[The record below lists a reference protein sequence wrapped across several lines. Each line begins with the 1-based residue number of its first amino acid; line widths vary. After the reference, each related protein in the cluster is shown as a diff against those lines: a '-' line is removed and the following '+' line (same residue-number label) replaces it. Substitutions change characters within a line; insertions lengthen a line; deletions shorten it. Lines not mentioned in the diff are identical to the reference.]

1 MLSNRLRPVA
11 MSLMLGCGGLPVAD
25 AAINTA
31 SIVAS
36 AISPS
41 CISWR
46 VSGICYWL
54 KCTPF
59 GCTVKTSIKVTHFIP
74 ETVVSVYQDKGKN
87 PWTEMALVSGT
98 SGGVENAISG
108 ALAGLSA
115 GGGES
120 VSKVPGQ
127 RSLHTRFKYADAIGH
142 PATSL
147 IGGQIPGYSCNSAAT
162 PLFPYFLSTLDT
174 LVWRT
179 GVPELAY
186 PEALIPGIH
195 RDNILPVWRALHDRI
210 ELPPAAAYAR
220 EETYWQDMLNL
231 LVQATGHPQRL
242 HRFGL
247 TVDGRTDEVQEAL
260 VAELGA
266 AFLTASLGLP
276 DRQPSRHDVAPWVS
290 FLHDDPWRLFRAAE
304 AARKAMVWLS
314 ARRPAMTTVEMWQ
327 KMATLILETHYGFPL
342 DDTTLGCRSVVER
355 HLECGITPLMAINA
369 LARIYQW
376 ERCDQ
381 PQRSLFLND
390 VGADS
395 EILTLSEMC
404 PGLLT
409 CYRVPASTGVPEEAE
424 RADSFP
430 LLPTPV
436 ASEGEGA
443 ANDDGPDDPDDNVVA
458 LPWAARRGKNNPHIQ
473 RFVSLFNQT
482 APDANRWQVFS
493 DFVHMAACSLY
504 NAIHRDETFEA
515 DYRQRVARYSTE
527 DAHNM
532 SRLLAEVIEGLEFCP
547 TDFLG
552 QIFMNLE
559 LGNTRHGQYFTP
571 YNVCYTMS
579 RMTLSDR
586 LSVLTS
592 GERDFITVSDPACGA
607 GGMIVA
613 MAEAMLEAGF
623 NPQKQM
629 MVYCVDIDP
638 VAAMMCYIQLSLM
651 GIPAIVAT
659 GNSLTVAIKREM
671 ATPMF
676 VLGHWHH
683 RWQAERTRQAA

>member
-1 MLSNRLRPVA
+1 MNTPLHPDDICRFITGRLIG
-11 MSLMLGCGGLPVAD
+11 SLAAGQVPWRGTVPGLPEHALTGV
-25 AAINTA
+25 
-31 SIVAS
+31 
-36 AISPS
+36 
-41 CISWR
+41 
-46 VSGICYWL
+46 
-54 KCTPF
+54 PF
-59 GCTVKTSIKVTHFIP
+59 T
-74 ETVVSVYQDKGKN
+74 
-87 PWTEMALVSGT
+87 
-98 SGGVENAISG
+98 GVNVLLLWQAMQ
-108 ALAGLSA
+108 
-115 GGGES
+115 
-120 VSKVPGQ
+120 Q
-127 RSLHTRFKYADAIGH
+127 RSLRSGRWLTGDDLRQ
-142 PATSL
+142 L
-147 IGGQIPGYSCNSAAT
+147 GGQVRAGEKPVTLARYRPSLS
-162 PLFPYFLSTLDT
+162 LFKVINLEQCDGLPDT
-174 LVWRT
+174 LQPVWPLPPRPQPSLNVARDLLQVS
-179 GVPELAY
+179 GVPV
-186 PEALIPGIH
+186 IH
-195 RDNILPVWRALHDRI
+195 RDNALPVYRALHDRI
-210 ELPPAAAYAR
+210 ELPPAVAYAG
-220 EETYWQDMLNL
+220 EQAYWQDILNL

-247 TVDGRTDEVQEAL
+247 TVDMRTDEVQEAL

-266 AFLTASLGLP
+266 AFLTAGLGLP
-276 DRQPSRHDVAPWVS
+276 GLPASRHEVAPWVS

-314 ARRPAMTTVEMWQ
+314 ERRPAMTTVEMWQ

-381 PQRSLFLND
+381 PQRSLFLNET
-390 VGADS
+390 GTES
-395 EILTLSEMC
+395 EILTLSEIR
-404 PGLLT
+404 PELLT
-409 CYRVPASTGVPEEAE
+409 YYRVPATSGVPEVNTD
-424 RADSFP
+424 ADAPGSLP
-430 LLPTPV
+430 LLPPPDV
-436 ASEGEGA
+436 SEGEGA

-458 LPWAARRGKNNPHIQ
+458 LPWAARRGNTNPHVQ

-482 APDANRWQVFS
+482 APDENRWQVFS

-504 NAIHRDETFEA
+504 NALHRDEAFEA
-515 DYRQRVARYSTE
+515 DYMRRVGRYSRE
-527 DAHNM
+527 DANNM
-532 SRLLAEVIEGLEFCP
+532 SCLLAEVIQGLEFCP

-559 LGNTRHGQYFTP
+559 LGNARHGQFFTP
-571 YNVCYTMS
+571 YNVSHTMAQ
-579 RMTLSDR
+579 MTLSDG
-586 LSVLTS
+586 LPVLTS

-629 MVYCVDIDP
+629 VAYCVDIDP

-651 GIPAIVAT
+651 GIPAIVAI
-659 GNSLTVAIKREM
+659 GNSLTVEIKREM

-683 RWQAERTRQAA
+683 RWQSERTRKAA

>member
-1 MLSNRLRPVA
+1 MNT
-11 MSLMLGCGGLPVAD
+11 SLHPDDISRFITGRIIGSLAAGQVPWHGTVPGLPEHAL
-25 AAINTA
+25 T
-31 SIVAS
+31 
-36 AISPS
+36 
-41 CISWR
+41 
-46 VSGICYWL
+46 GE
-54 KCTPF
+54 PF
-59 GCTVKTSIKVTHFIP
+59 T
-74 ETVVSVYQDKGKN
+74 
-87 PWTEMALVSGT
+87 
-98 SGGVENAISG
+98 GVNVLLLWQAMQ
-108 ALAGLSA
+108 
-115 GGGES
+115 
-120 VSKVPGQ
+120 Q
-127 RSLHTRFKYADAIGH
+127 RSLHSGRWLTGDDLRQ
-142 PATSL
+142 L
-147 IGGQIPGYSCNSAAT
+147 GGQVRGGEKPVTLVRYRPSLSLFKVINLEQCNGL
-162 PLFPYFLSTLDT
+162 PDT
-174 LVWRT
+174 LQPVWPLPPRPQPSLNVVRDLFQNS
-179 GVPELAY
+179 G
-186 PEALIPGIH
+186 IPVIH
-195 RDNILPVWRALHDRI
+195 RDNILPVYRALHDRI
-210 ELPPAAAYAR
+210 ELPPAAAYAG
-220 EETYWQDMLNL
+220 EQAYWQDILNL

-247 TVDGRTDEVQEAL
+247 TVDRRTDEVQEAL

-266 AFLTASLGLP
+266 AFLTAGLGLP
-276 DRQPSRHDVAPWVS
+276 GLPASRHEVAPWVS
-290 FLHDDPWRLFRAAE
+290 FLHDDPWHLFRAAE

-314 ARRPAMTTVEMWQ
+314 ERRPAMTTVEMWQ

-381 PQRSLFLND
+381 PQRSLFLNET
-390 VGADS
+390 GTES
-395 EILTLSEMC
+395 EILTLSEIR
-404 PGLLT
+404 PELLT
-409 CYRVPASTGVPEEAE
+409 YYRVPATSGVPEVNTG
-424 RADSFP
+424 ADADAVGSLP
-430 LLPTPV
+430 LLPPPDV
-436 ASEGEGA
+436 SEGEGA

-458 LPWAARRGKNNPHIQ
+458 LPWAARRGKTNPHVQ

-482 APDANRWQVFS
+482 APDENRWQVFS

-515 DYRQRVARYSTE
+515 DYMQRVARYSTE

-613 MAEAMLEAGF
+613 LAEAMLEAGF

-676 VLGHWHH
+676 VVGHWHY

>member
-1 MLSNRLRPVA
+1 MNTPLHPDDICRFITGRLIG
-11 MSLMLGCGGLPVAD
+11 SLAAGQVPWRGTVPGLPEHAL
-25 AAINTA
+25 T
-31 SIVAS
+31 
-36 AISPS
+36 
-41 CISWR
+41 
-46 VSGICYWL
+46 GM
-54 KCTPF
+54 PF
-59 GCTVKTSIKVTHFIP
+59 T
-74 ETVVSVYQDKGKN
+74 
-87 PWTEMALVSGT
+87 
-98 SGGVENAISG
+98 GVNVLLLWQAMQ
-108 ALAGLSA
+108 
-115 GGGES
+115 
-120 VSKVPGQ
+120 Q
-127 RSLHTRFKYADAIGH
+127 RSLRSGRWLTGDDLRQ
-142 PATSL
+142 L
-147 IGGQIPGYSCNSAAT
+147 GGQVRAGEKPVTLARYRPSLS
-162 PLFPYFLSTLDT
+162 LFKVINLEQCDGLPDT
-174 LVWRT
+174 LQPVWPLPPRPQPSLNVVRDLLQVS
-179 GVPELAY
+179 GVPV
-186 PEALIPGIH
+186 IH
-195 RDNILPVWRALHDRI
+195 RDNALPVYRALHDRI
-210 ELPPAAAYAR
+210 ELPPAAAYAG
-220 EETYWQDMLNL
+220 EQAYWQDILNL

-247 TVDGRTDEVQEAL
+247 TVDMRTDEVQEAL

-266 AFLTASLGLP
+266 AFLTAGLGLP
-276 DRQPSRHDVAPWVS
+276 GLPASRHEVAPWVS

-381 PQRSLFLND
+381 PQRSLFLNET
-390 VGADS
+390 GTES
-395 EILTLSEMC
+395 EILTLSEIR
-404 PGLLT
+404 PELLT
-409 CYRVPASTGVPEEAE
+409 YYRVPATSGVPEVNTD
-424 RADSFP
+424 ADAPGSLP
-430 LLPTPV
+430 LLPPPDV
-436 ASEGEGA
+436 SDVSEGEGA

-458 LPWAARRGKNNPHIQ
+458 LPWAARRGKTNPHVQ

-482 APDANRWQVFS
+482 APDENRWQVFS

-504 NAIHRDETFEA
+504 NALHRDEAFEA
-515 DYRQRVARYSTE
+515 DYMQRVGRYSRE
-527 DAHNM
+527 DANNM
-532 SRLLAEVIEGLEFCP
+532 SSLLAEVIQGLEFCP

-559 LGNTRHGQYFTP
+559 LGNARHGQFFTP
-571 YNVCYTMS
+571 YHVSHMMAQ
-579 RMTLSDR
+579 MTLSDR
-586 LSVLTS
+586 LPVLTS

-629 MVYCVDIDP
+629 VAYCVDIDP

-651 GIPAIVAT
+651 GIPAIVAI
-659 GNSLTVAIKREM
+659 GNSLTVEIKREM

-683 RWQAERTRQAA
+683 RWQSERTRKAA

>member
-1 MLSNRLRPVA
+1 MNTPLHPDDISRFITGRIIG
-11 MSLMLGCGGLPVAD
+11 SLAAGQVPWRGTMPGLPEHAL
-25 AAINTA
+25 T
-31 SIVAS
+31 
-36 AISPS
+36 
-41 CISWR
+41 
-46 VSGICYWL
+46 GE
-54 KCTPF
+54 PF
-59 GCTVKTSIKVTHFIP
+59 T
-74 ETVVSVYQDKGKN
+74 
-87 PWTEMALVSGT
+87 
-98 SGGVENAISG
+98 GVNVLLLWQAMQ
-108 ALAGLSA
+108 
-115 GGGES
+115 
-120 VSKVPGQ
+120 Q
-127 RSLHTRFKYADAIGH
+127 RSLHSGRWLTGDDLRQ
-142 PATSL
+142 L
-147 IGGQIPGYSCNSAAT
+147 GGRVRSGEKPV
-162 PLFPYFLSTLDT
+162 T
-174 LVWRT
+174 LVRYRPT
-179 GVPELAY
+179 LSLFKVINPEQCDGL
-186 PEALIPGIH
+186 PETLQPGWPLPPSPQPSLSVVRDLLRSSGIPVIH

-276 DRQPSRHDVAPWVS
+276 GRQPSRHDVAPWVS

-592 GERDFITVSDPACGA
+592 GERDFITVSDPACGT

>member
-1 MLSNRLRPVA
+1 MNTSLHPDDICRFITGRLA
-11 MSLMLGCGGLPVAD
+11 GSLAAGQVPWHGTVPGLPEHALTG
-25 AAINTA
+25 A
-31 SIVAS
+31 
-36 AISPS
+36 
-41 CISWR
+41 
-46 VSGICYWL
+46 
-54 KCTPF
+54 PF
-59 GCTVKTSIKVTHFIP
+59 T
-74 ETVVSVYQDKGKN
+74 
-87 PWTEMALVSGT
+87 
-98 SGGVENAISG
+98 GVNVLLLWQAMQ
-108 ALAGLSA
+108 
-115 GGGES
+115 
-120 VSKVPGQ
+120 Q
-127 RSLHTRFKYADAIGH
+127 RSLRSRRWLTGDDLRR
-142 PATSL
+142 L
-147 IGGQIPGYSCNSAAT
+147 GGQVRAGEKPV
-162 PLFPYFLSTLDT
+162 T
-174 LVWRT
+174 LVRYRPSLSLFKVINPEQCDGLPDELQSLWPLPPRPQPSLNVVRDLLQVS
-179 GVPELAY
+179 GVPV
-186 PEALIPGIH
+186 IH
-195 RDNILPVWRALHDRI
+195 RDNILPVYRALHDRI
-210 ELPPAAAYAR
+210 ELPPAAAYAG
-220 EETYWQDMLNL
+220 EETYWQDILNL

-242 HRFGL
+242 HRFGF
-247 TVDGRTDEVQEAL
+247 TVDTRTDEVQEAL

-276 DRQPSRHDVAPWVS
+276 GRRPSRHDVAPWVS
-290 FLHDDPWRLFRAAE
+290 FLHDDPWSLFKAAD
-304 AARKAMVWLS
+304 AARRAMSWLS
-314 ARRPAMTTVEMWQ
+314 ERRPGMTTVEMWQ
-327 KMATLILETHYGFPL
+327 KMATLILETHYGLPL
-342 DDTTLGCRSVVER
+342 GDTTLGCRSVTEH

-369 LARIYQW
+369 LARIYRW

-381 PQRSLFLND
+381 PQRSLFLSEA
-390 VGADS
+390 GPDS
-395 EILTLSEMC
+395 EILTLSEIR
-404 PGLLT
+404 PELLT
-409 CYRVPASTGVPEEAE
+409 CYRVPASSGMPEEKANTGVV
-424 RADSFP
+424 DGLP
-430 LLPTPV
+430 LLPAPV
-436 ASEGEGA
+436 VPESEGA
-443 ANDDGPDDPDDNVVA
+443 ANDDGPDDPGGNDNVVA
-458 LPWAARRGKNNPHIQ
+458 LPWAARRGKTNPHVQ

-482 APDANRWQVFS
+482 APDENRWQVFS

-504 NAIHRDETFEA
+504 NAIHRDEAFEA
-515 DYRQRVARYSTE
+515 DYMQRVGRYSRE
-527 DAHNM
+527 DANNM
-532 SRLLAEVIEGLEFCP
+532 SRLLAEVIEGLDFCP

-659 GNSLTVAIKREM
+659 GNSLTLAIKREM

-683 RWQAERTRQAA
+683 RWQAERTRNAA

>member
-1 MLSNRLRPVA
+1 MNTPLHPDDICRFITGRLIG
-11 MSLMLGCGGLPVAD
+11 SLAAGQVPWRGTVPGLPTHALTGVPFTGVNVLLLWQAMQLRSLRSGRWLTGDDLRQLGGQVRAGEKPVTLARYRPSLSLFKVINLEQCDGLPDTLQPVWPLPPRPQPSLNVARD
-25 AAINTA
+25 LLQ
-31 SIVAS
+31 
-36 AISPS
+36 
-41 CISWR
+41 
-46 VSGICYWL
+46 VSGI
-54 KCTPF
+54 P
-59 GCTVKTSIKVTHFIP
+59 V
-74 ETVVSVYQDKGKN
+74 
-87 PWTEMALVSGT
+87 
-98 SGGVENAISG
+98 
-108 ALAGLSA
+108 
-115 GGGES
+115 
-120 VSKVPGQ
+120 
-127 RSLHTRFKYADAIGH
+127 
-142 PATSL
+142 
-147 IGGQIPGYSCNSAAT
+147 
-162 PLFPYFLSTLDT
+162 
-174 LVWRT
+174 
-179 GVPELAY
+179 
-186 PEALIPGIH
+186 IH
-195 RDNILPVWRALHDRI
+195 RDNALPVYRALHDRI
-210 ELPPAAAYAR
+210 ELPPAVAYAG
-220 EETYWQDMLNL
+220 EQAYWQDILNL

-247 TVDGRTDEVQEAL
+247 TVDMRTDEVQEAL

-266 AFLTASLGLP
+266 AFLTAGLGLP
-276 DRQPSRHDVAPWVS
+276 GLPASRHEVAPWVS

-314 ARRPAMTTVEMWQ
+314 ERRPAMTTVEMWQ

-381 PQRSLFLND
+381 PQRSLFLNET
-390 VGADS
+390 GTES
-395 EILTLSEMC
+395 EILTLSEIR
-404 PGLLT
+404 PELLT
-409 CYRVPASTGVPEEAE
+409 YYRVPATSGVPKVN
-424 RADSFP
+424 ADADAPGSLP
-430 LLPTPV
+430 LLPPPDV
-436 ASEGEGA
+436 SEGEGA

-458 LPWAARRGKNNPHIQ
+458 LPWAARRGKNNPHVQ

-482 APDANRWQVFS
+482 APDENRWQVFS

-504 NAIHRDETFEA
+504 NVLHRDEAFEA
-515 DYRQRVARYSTE
+515 DYMQRVGRYSRE
-527 DAHNM
+527 DANNM
-532 SRLLAEVIEGLEFCP
+532 SCLLAEVIQGLEFCP

-559 LGNTRHGQYFTP
+559 LGNARHGQFFTP
-571 YNVCYTMS
+571 YHVSHMMAQ
-579 RMTLSDR
+579 MTLNDG

-613 MAEAMLEAGF
+613 MTEAMLEAGF

-629 MVYCVDIDP
+629 VAYCVDIDP

-651 GIPAIVAT
+651 GIPAIVAI
-659 GNSLTVAIKREM
+659 GNSLTVEIKREM

-683 RWQAERTRQAA
+683 RWQSERTRKAA

>member
-1 MLSNRLRPVA
+1 
-11 MSLMLGCGGLPVAD
+11 
-25 AAINTA
+25 
-31 SIVAS
+31 
-36 AISPS
+36 
-41 CISWR
+41 
-46 VSGICYWL
+46 
-54 KCTPF
+54 
-59 GCTVKTSIKVTHFIP
+59 
-74 ETVVSVYQDKGKN
+74 
-87 PWTEMALVSGT
+87 
-98 SGGVENAISG
+98 
-108 ALAGLSA
+108 
-115 GGGES
+115 
-120 VSKVPGQ
+120 
-127 RSLHTRFKYADAIGH
+127 
-142 PATSL
+142 
-147 IGGQIPGYSCNSAAT
+147 
-162 PLFPYFLSTLDT
+162 
-174 LVWRT
+174 
-179 GVPELAY
+179 
-186 PEALIPGIH
+186 
-195 RDNILPVWRALHDRI
+195 
-210 ELPPAAAYAR
+210 
-220 EETYWQDMLNL
+220 MLNL

-638 VAAMMCYIQLSLM
+638 VSLDVTEEDITWQLRGSHSDYVNTRILFTREKLMAVMEAMLSGLDSDEATLARCRQVLTLWIAGLDTLSKEEEQPDWLPRVHPHSSGQCDLLLKGNPAALTEADEETYLRVTGQQDLPVHRRIPQATFSKTVRYWHRFETWLAEQLQDITQHCYRKLCRFVANATTEPRLLHEYRGEYGSLRLFVGPQNIDEIDILEFNPEYIVSWVDKVADGVTAIPHGVIVPVELRLQPLVKAIAGSSKNLRLSHS
-651 GIPAIVAT
+651 GYRGFT
-659 GNSLTVAIKREM
+659 GCHDAHTDS
-671 ATPMF
+671 F
-676 VLGHWHH
+676 
-683 RWQAERTRQAA
+683 

>member
-1 MLSNRLRPVA
+1 MNTPLHPDDISRFITGRLIG
-11 MSLMLGCGGLPVAD
+11 SLAAGQVPWRGTVPGLPEHAL
-25 AAINTA
+25 T
-31 SIVAS
+31 
-36 AISPS
+36 
-41 CISWR
+41 
-46 VSGICYWL
+46 GE
-54 KCTPF
+54 PF
-59 GCTVKTSIKVTHFIP
+59 T
-74 ETVVSVYQDKGKN
+74 
-87 PWTEMALVSGT
+87 
-98 SGGVENAISG
+98 GVNVLLLWQAMQ
-108 ALAGLSA
+108 
-115 GGGES
+115 
-120 VSKVPGQ
+120 Q
-127 RSLHTRFKYADAIGH
+127 RSLRSGRWLTGDDLRQ
-142 PATSL
+142 L
-147 IGGQIPGYSCNSAAT
+147 GGQVRAGEKPVTLARYRPSLS
-162 PLFPYFLSTLDT
+162 LFKVINLEQCDGLPDT
-174 LVWRT
+174 LQPVWPLPPRPQPSLNVARDLLQVS
-179 GVPELAY
+179 GVPV
-186 PEALIPGIH
+186 IH
-195 RDNILPVWRALHDRI
+195 RDNALPVYRALHDRI
-210 ELPPAAAYAR
+210 ELPPAAAYAG
-220 EETYWQDMLNL
+220 EQAYWQDILNL

-247 TVDGRTDEVQEAL
+247 TVDRRTDEVQEAL

-266 AFLTASLGLP
+266 AFLTAGLGLP
-276 DRQPSRHDVAPWVS
+276 GLPASRHEVAPWVS

-314 ARRPAMTTVEMWQ
+314 ERRPAMTMVEMWQ

-381 PQRSLFLND
+381 PQRSLFLNET
-390 VGADS
+390 GTES
-395 EILTLSEMC
+395 EILTLSEIR
-404 PGLLT
+404 PELLT
-409 CYRVPASTGVPEEAE
+409 YYRVPATSGVPEVNTG
-424 RADSFP
+424 ADADAVGSLP
-430 LLPTPV
+430 LLPPPDV
-436 ASEGEGA
+436 SEGEGA

-458 LPWAARRGKNNPHIQ
+458 LPWAARRGKTNPHVQ

-482 APDANRWQVFS
+482 APDENRWQVFS

-515 DYRQRVARYSTE
+515 DYMQRVARYSTE

>member
-1 MLSNRLRPVA
+1 QPGWPLPPRPQPSLNVVRDLLR
-11 MSLMLGCGGLPVAD
+11 
-25 AAINTA
+25 
-31 SIVAS
+31 
-36 AISPS
+36 
-41 CISWR
+41 
-46 VSGICYWL
+46 
-54 KCTPF
+54 
-59 GCTVKTSIKVTHFIP
+59 
-74 ETVVSVYQDKGKN
+74 
-87 PWTEMALVSGT
+87 
-98 SGGVENAISG
+98 
-108 ALAGLSA
+108 
-115 GGGES
+115 
-120 VSKVPGQ
+120 
-127 RSLHTRFKYADAIGH
+127 
-142 PATSL
+142 
-147 IGGQIPGYSCNSAAT
+147 NS
-162 PLFPYFLSTLDT
+162 
-174 LVWRT
+174 
-179 GVPELAY
+179 GVPV
-186 PEALIPGIH
+186 IH
-195 RDNILPVWRALHDRI
+195 RDNVLPVYRALHDRI
-210 ELPPAAAYAR
+210 ELPPAASYTG
-220 EETYWQDMLNL
+220 EEAYWQDILNL
-231 LVQATGHPQRL
+231 LVRATGHPQRL

-247 TVDGRTDEVQEAL
+247 AVDGRTDEVQEAL

-276 DRQPSRHDVAPWVS
+276 GRQTSRHDVAPRVS

-304 AARKAMVWLS
+304 AARKAMVWLR

-327 KMATLILETHYGFPL
+327 KMASLILETHYGFPL

-395 EILTLSEMC
+395 EILTLSEMR

-409 CYRVPASTGVPEEAE
+409 CYRVPATSGEPAGEMNTGAPG
-424 RADSFP
+424 SLP
-430 LLPTPV
+430 LLPPLDV
-436 ASEGEGA
+436 SEGEGA
-443 ANDDGPDDPDDNVVA
+443 ANDDGPDDPDGNDNVVA
-458 LPWAARRGKNNPHIQ
+458 LPWAARRGKTSPHVQ

-482 APDANRWQVFS
+482 APYENRWQVFS

-504 NAIHRDETFEA
+504 NAVHRDEAFEA
-515 DYRQRVARYSTE
+515 DYMQRVARYSVE

-532 SRLLAEVIEGLEFCP
+532 SRLLAEVIQGLEFCP
-547 TDFLG
+547 SDFLG

-579 RMTLSDR
+579 RMTLSDG

-629 MVYCVDIDP
+629 VAYCVDIDP

-659 GNSLTVAIKREM
+659 GNSLTVDIKREM

-683 RWQAERTRQAA
+683 RWQAGRSRQAA

>member
-1 MLSNRLRPVA
+1 MNTPLHPDDISRFITGRIIG
-11 MSLMLGCGGLPVAD
+11 SLAAGQVPWRGTMPGLPEHAL
-25 AAINTA
+25 T
-31 SIVAS
+31 
-36 AISPS
+36 
-41 CISWR
+41 
-46 VSGICYWL
+46 GE
-54 KCTPF
+54 PF
-59 GCTVKTSIKVTHFIP
+59 T
-74 ETVVSVYQDKGKN
+74 
-87 PWTEMALVSGT
+87 
-98 SGGVENAISG
+98 GVNVLLLWQAMQ
-108 ALAGLSA
+108 
-115 GGGES
+115 
-120 VSKVPGQ
+120 Q
-127 RSLHTRFKYADAIGH
+127 RSLHSGRWLTGDDLRQ
-142 PATSL
+142 L
-147 IGGQIPGYSCNSAAT
+147 GGRVRSGEKPV
-162 PLFPYFLSTLDT
+162 T
-174 LVWRT
+174 LVRYRPTLSLFKVINPEQCDGLPETLQPGWPLPPRPQPSLNVVRDLLQNS
-179 GVPELAY
+179 GVPV
-186 PEALIPGIH
+186 IH
-195 RDNILPVWRALHDRI
+195 RDNVLPVWRALHDRI
-210 ELPPAAAYAR
+210 ELPPAASYAG
-220 EETYWQDMLNL
+220 EEAYWQDILNL
-231 LVQATGHPQRL
+231 LVRATGHPQRL

-276 DRQPSRHDVAPWVS
+276 GRQTSRHDVAPRVS

-304 AARKAMVWLS
+304 AARKAMVWLR

-327 KMATLILETHYGFPL
+327 KMASLILETHYGFPL
-342 DDTTLGCRSVVER
+342 DDTTLGCRSVAER
-355 HLECGITPLMAINA
+355 HIECGITPLMAINA

-381 PQRSLFLND
+381 PQRSLFLN
-390 VGADS
+390 GTGTES
-395 EILTLSEMC
+395 EILTLSEMR
-404 PGLLT
+404 PELLT
-409 CYRVPASTGVPEEAE
+409 YYRVPATSGVPAGEVDTGEPG
-424 RADSFP
+424 SLP
-430 LLPTPV
+430 LLPPPDV
-436 ASEGEGA
+436 SEGEGA
-443 ANDDGPDDPDDNVVA
+443 ANDDGPDDPDGNDNVVA
-458 LPWAARRGKNNPHIQ
+458 LPWAARRGKTSPHVQ

-482 APDANRWQVFS
+482 APCENRWQVFS
-493 DFVHMAACSLY
+493 DFVHMAACSLF
-504 NAIHRDETFEA
+504 NAVHRDEAFEA
-515 DYRQRVARYSTE
+515 DYMQRVARYSAE

-532 SRLLAEVIEGLEFCP
+532 SRLLAEVIQGLEFCP

-559 LGNTRHGQYFTP
+559 LGNARHGQFFTP
-571 YNVCYTMS
+571 YSVSYTMA
-579 RMTLSDR
+579 RMTLSDG